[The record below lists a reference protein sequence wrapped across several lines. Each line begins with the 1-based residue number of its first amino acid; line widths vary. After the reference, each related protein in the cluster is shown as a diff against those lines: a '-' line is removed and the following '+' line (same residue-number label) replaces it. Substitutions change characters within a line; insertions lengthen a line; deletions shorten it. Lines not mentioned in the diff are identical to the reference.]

1 MAKCFAARNWSDLT
15 KNCVFQFALADKSRV
30 PTNEELESI
39 LKFRSE
45 GHFSDKNSDFLD
57 PLRQKRPRLRTLR
70 ASEARRQ
77 AELQSEEE
85 EEEEGVRLLMQEAE
99 QMLGDDPYASGQI
112 FSLGGFS
119 QEVSNRK
126 SQVKRGKEG
135 SSSSGEISSIERG
148 YRLKPYIQLYNKLSK
163 LQVEVKMGGSVRV
176 TNAVIT
182 KNCK

>member
-1 MAKCFAARNWSDLT
+1 MAKCFAARKWSDLT
-15 KNCVFQFALADKSRV
+15 DNCVFQFALADESRV

-70 ASEARRQ
+70 ASEARRR

-85 EEEEGVRLLMQEAE
+85 EGLLMQEAE

>member
-1 MAKCFAARNWSDLT
+1 MAKCFAARKWSDLT
-15 KNCVFQFALADKSRV
+15 NNCVFQFALADESRV
-30 PTNEELESI
+30 PTNDELESI

-70 ASEARRQ
+70 ASEARRR

-85 EEEEGVRLLMQEAE
+85 EGLLMQEAE

-126 SQVKRGKEG
+126 SQVKRGREG

>member
-1 MAKCFAARNWSDLT
+1 M
-15 KNCVFQFALADKSRV
+15 

-70 ASEARRQ
+70 ASEARRRAQ
-77 AELQSEEE
+77 LQS
-85 EEEEGVRLLMQEAE
+85 EEEGVRLLMQEAE

-126 SQVKRGKEG
+126 SQVKRGREG

>member
-1 MAKCFAARNWSDLT
+1 M
-15 KNCVFQFALADKSRV
+15 
-30 PTNEELESI
+30 
-39 LKFRSE
+39 
-45 GHFSDKNSDFLD
+45 
-57 PLRQKRPRLRTLR
+57 
-70 ASEARRQ
+70 
-77 AELQSEEE
+77 QSEEE
-85 EEEEGVRLLMQEAE
+85 EGEEGEGVRLLMQEAE

-126 SQVKRGKEG
+126 SQVKRGREG

>member
-15 KNCVFQFALADKSRV
+15 KDCVFQFALADKSRV

-70 ASEARRQ
+70 ASEARRR

-85 EEEEGVRLLMQEAE
+85 EGLLMQEAE

-126 SQVKRGKEG
+126 SQVKRGREG

>member
-1 MAKCFAARNWSDLT
+1 MLWARKWSDLT
-15 KNCVFQFALADKSRV
+15 NNYVFQFALADESRV
-30 PTNEELESI
+30 PTNEEMESI

-57 PLRQKRPRLRTLR
+57 PQRQRRARLRNSR
-70 ASEARRQ
+70 VSEGRRRGWASEEVKL
-77 AELQSEEE
+77 ELIQ
-85 EEEEGVRLLMQEAE
+85 GGE

-119 QEVSNRK
+119 QEATDRK
-126 SQVKRGKEG
+126 PRVKSRSDV
-135 SSSSGEISSIERG
+135 SSSEVSSIERA

-163 LQVEVKMGGSVRV
+163 LQLEVKVGGSVRV

>member
-1 MAKCFAARNWSDLT
+1 M
-15 KNCVFQFALADKSRV
+15 
-30 PTNEELESI
+30 PTNEEMESI

-57 PLRQKRPRLRTLR
+57 PQRQKRPRLRTSRL
-70 ASEARRQ
+70 SEVGRRRGWG
-77 AELQSEEE
+77 SEE
-85 EEEEGVRLLMQEAE
+85 VNMQEEE

-119 QEVSNRK
+119 QEATDRRGR
-126 SQVKRGKEG
+126 VK
-135 SSSSGEISSIERG
+135 SSSSSSTSAEVSSIERA

-163 LQVEVKMGGSVRV
+163 LQLEVKMGGSVRV

>member
-1 MAKCFAARNWSDLT
+1 MAKCFAARKWSDLT
-15 KNCVFQFALADKSRV
+15 DNCVFQFALADESRV

-70 ASEARRQ
+70 ASEARRR

-85 EEEEGVRLLMQEAE
+85 ERLLMQEAE
-99 QMLGDDPYASGQI
+99 QMLGDDPYTSGQI

-119 QEVSNRK
+119 QEASNRK
-126 SQVKRGKEG
+126 SQVKRGREG
-135 SSSSGEISSIERG
+135 ASSSGEISSIERG

>member
-1 MAKCFAARNWSDLT
+1 M
-15 KNCVFQFALADKSRV
+15 
-30 PTNEELESI
+30 PTNEEMESI

-57 PLRQKRPRLRTLR
+57 PQRQKRPRLRTSRL
-70 ASEARRQ
+70 SEVGRRRGWG
-77 AELQSEEE
+77 SEE
-85 EEEEGVRLLMQEAE
+85 VNMQEEE

-119 QEVSNRK
+119 QEATDR
-126 SQVKRGKEG
+126 RGRVR
-135 SSSSGEISSIERG
+135 SSSSSSTSAEVSSIERA

-163 LQVEVKMGGSVRV
+163 LQLEVKMGGSVRV

>member
-70 ASEARRQ
+70 ASEARRR

-85 EEEEGVRLLMQEAE
+85 EGLLMQEAE

-163 LQVEVKMGGSVRV
+163 LQVEVKMGGSARV

>member
-1 MAKCFAARNWSDLT
+1 MAKCFAARKWSDLT
-15 KNCVFQFALADKSRV
+15 NNYVFQFALADESRV

-70 ASEARRQ
+70 ASEARRR
-77 AELQSEEE
+77 AELRSEEE
-85 EEEEGVRLLMQEAE
+85 EGLLMQEAE

-126 SQVKRGKEG
+126 SQVKRGREG

>member
-1 MAKCFAARNWSDLT
+1 M
-15 KNCVFQFALADKSRV
+15 
-30 PTNEELESI
+30 PTNEEMESI

-57 PLRQKRPRLRTLR
+57 PQRQKRARLRTSR
-70 ASEARRQ
+70 VSEGRRGRGWG
-77 AELQSEEE
+77 SEEVKLELIQE
-85 EEEEGVRLLMQEAE
+85 EE

-119 QEVSNRK
+119 QEATDRRGR
-126 SQVKRGKEG
+126 VK
-135 SSSSGEISSIERG
+135 SSSSSSTSAEVSSIERA

-163 LQVEVKMGGSVRV
+163 LQLEVKLGGSVRV

>member
-1 MAKCFAARNWSDLT
+1 MAKCFTARKWSDLT
-15 KNCVFQFALADKSRV
+15 DNCVFQFALADESRV

-70 ASEARRQ
+70 ASEARRR

-85 EEEEGVRLLMQEAE
+85 EGLLMQEAE

>member
-1 MAKCFAARNWSDLT
+1 MAKCFAARKWSDLT
-15 KNCVFQFALADKSRV
+15 NNCVFQFALADESRV

-70 ASEARRQ
+70 ASEARRR
-77 AELQSEEE
+77 AELRSEEE
-85 EEEEGVRLLMQEAE
+85 EGLLMQEAE

-126 SQVKRGKEG
+126 SQVKRGREG

>member
-1 MAKCFAARNWSDLT
+1 MAKCFAARKWSDLT
-15 KNCVFQFALADKSRV
+15 NNCVFQFALADESRV
-30 PTNEELESI
+30 PTNEEMESI

-70 ASEARRQ
+70 ASEARRR

-85 EEEEGVRLLMQEAE
+85 KGLLMQEAE

-126 SQVKRGKEG
+126 SQVKRGREG

>member
-1 MAKCFAARNWSDLT
+1 M
-15 KNCVFQFALADKSRV
+15 

-70 ASEARRQ
+70 ASEARRR

-85 EEEEGVRLLMQEAE
+85 EGLLMQEAE

>member
-1 MAKCFAARNWSDLT
+1 M
-15 KNCVFQFALADKSRV
+15 
-30 PTNEELESI
+30 PTNDELESI

-70 ASEARRQ
+70 ASEARRR

-85 EEEEGVRLLMQEAE
+85 EGLLMQEAE

-126 SQVKRGKEG
+126 SQVKRGREG

>member
-1 MAKCFAARNWSDLT
+1 M
-15 KNCVFQFALADKSRV
+15 
-30 PTNEELESI
+30 PTNEEMESI

-57 PLRQKRPRLRTLR
+57 PQRQKRPRLRTSRL
-70 ASEARRQ
+70 SEVGRRRGWG
-77 AELQSEEE
+77 SEEVKLELDMQE
-85 EEEEGVRLLMQEAE
+85 EEE

-119 QEVSNRK
+119 QEATDR
-126 SQVKRGKEG
+126 RGRVR
-135 SSSSGEISSIERG
+135 SSSSSSTSAEVSSIERA

-163 LQVEVKMGGSVRV
+163 LQLEVKMGGSVRV